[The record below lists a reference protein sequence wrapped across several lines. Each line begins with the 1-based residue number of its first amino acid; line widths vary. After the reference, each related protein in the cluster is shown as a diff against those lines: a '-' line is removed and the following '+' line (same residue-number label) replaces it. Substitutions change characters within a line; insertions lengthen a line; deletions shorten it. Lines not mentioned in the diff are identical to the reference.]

1 MDASDVAPKGEI
13 KTIGL
18 VSIAHLLSHL
28 YMLALPPLFPQLRED
43 FMEYCDSQNLDAILE
58 PVKN

>member
-1 MDASDVAPKGEI
+1 VA
-13 KTIGL
+13 
-18 VSIAHLLSHL
+18 
-28 YMLALPPLFPQLRED
+28 QLRED